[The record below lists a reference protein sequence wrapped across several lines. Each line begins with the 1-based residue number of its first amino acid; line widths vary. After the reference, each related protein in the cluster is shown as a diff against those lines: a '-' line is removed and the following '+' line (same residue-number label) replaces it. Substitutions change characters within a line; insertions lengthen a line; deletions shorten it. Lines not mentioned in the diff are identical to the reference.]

1 MPVTSFV
8 SAEECACDYKKE
20 DYEKIQ
26 TMRSIDSNNAYAK
39 YAYAL
44 FESGV
49 FTNLESIRKIMDDK
63 IEEKGYEEIF
73 RDITNWKYYDLIDY
87 DVENS

>member
-1 MPVTSFV
+1 
-8 SAEECACDYKKE
+8 
-20 DYEKIQ
+20 
-26 TMRSIDSNNAYAK
+26 MRGIDSNNAYAN

-87 DVENS
+87 DVEKFLRTKWIIEKDNLSARGSNLLTFMFL